1 MYSDMCRR
9 DGQVHKGDSLHSNAV
24 GLVALQLF
32 VNALCTPPAPPV
44 NGSMHGPGGYT

>member
-32 VNALCTPPAPPV
+32 VNALCNPPAPRV
-44 NGSMHGPGGYT
+44 NGSMQGAGGYT